1 MHQGIRG
8 NMLHLQ
14 YKHNRLCLFGILRE
28 GKSKY
33 SYIIL
38 TYCPLGTSR
47 DNSSSS
53 HDVSRSTRAQMSG
66 RALCDIC
73 ASAPV
78 SERTRVIL
86 RESMGWGLTCV
97 LPSRIYCLLRYF
109 LWGGGWVAA
118 FCLTSASISMIC
130 VRATRTPWCDLWQMS
145 DECSPTCR
153 SKHSQSPSD
162 ACVDHEASHP
172 GRHSQGIRGLQD
184 NRWII
189 YFKWTH
195 KVSFYASC
203 RLNLGASN
211 E

>member
-1 MHQGIRG
+1 
-8 NMLHLQ
+8 
-14 YKHNRLCLFGILRE
+14 
-28 GKSKY
+28 
-33 SYIIL
+33 
-38 TYCPLGTSR
+38 
-47 DNSSSS
+47 
-53 HDVSRSTRAQMSG
+53 MSG
-66 RALCDIC
+66 WALCDIC

-86 RESMGWGLTCV
+86 RESMGWRSRVVDVCITRPYL
-97 LPSRIYCLLRYF
+97 LPPAVF
-109 LWGGGWVAA
+109 FWEGGWVAA
-118 FCLTSASISMIC
+118 FRLTSASISMIC

-153 SKHSQSPSD
+153 SKHSQSPPD

-172 GRHSQGIRGLQD
+172 GRHSRGIRGLQD

-195 KVSFYASC
+195 KVSFCATC

>member
-33 SYIIL
+33 SYITL
-38 TYCPLGTSR
+38 TYCPLGTDR

-53 HDVSRSTRAQMSG
+53 HDVSRSSHAQMSG

-86 RESMGWGLTCV
+86 RESMGWGSRVVDVCITRPYLLPPAVFFWEGVGQLRFTWPLHRFPWYV
-97 LPSRIYCLLRYF
+97 LELQGHRGVIYGRCQMNAVPHAGVNTVPPHPTPACLCGSWGITSRKTF
-109 LWGGGWVAA
+109 TG
-118 FCLTSASISMIC
+118 
-130 VRATRTPWCDLWQMS
+130 
-145 DECSPTCR
+145 
-153 SKHSQSPSD
+153 
-162 ACVDHEASHP
+162 
-172 GRHSQGIRGLQD
+172 
-184 NRWII
+184 N
-189 YFKWTH
+189 
-195 KVSFYASC
+195 
-203 RLNLGASN
+203 
-211 E
+211 